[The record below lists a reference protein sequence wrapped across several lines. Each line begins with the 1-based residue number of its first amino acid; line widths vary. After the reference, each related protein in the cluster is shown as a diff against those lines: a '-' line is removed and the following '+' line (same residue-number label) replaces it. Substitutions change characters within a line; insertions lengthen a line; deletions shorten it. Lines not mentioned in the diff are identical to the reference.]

1 MILTP
6 APLQKPAAKA
16 VVLPTLRGAM
26 PATARSG
33 VALRPVLQTARV
45 PQQLCLDLQ
54 PRLR

>member
-6 APLQKPAAKA
+6 RPLQKPAPRG
-16 VVLPTLRGAM
+16 VVTRPLRAATPTWA
-26 PATARSG
+26 ATSS
-33 VALRPVLQTARV
+33 RPVLQSSPRV

>member
-6 APLQKPAAKA
+6 TPLQKPALNASALRLQRASALARA
-16 VVLPTLRGAM
+16 VTP
-26 PATARSG
+26 S
-33 VALRPVLQTARV
+33 RPVLQKALRV

>member
-6 APLQKPAAKA
+6 RPLQKPAPRG
-16 VVLPTLRGAM
+16 VVMLSP
-26 PATARSG
+26 RSS
-33 VALRPVLQTARV
+33 AAPRSANSARPVLQATLRV